1 MWAPNR
7 KSNLVG
13 IHKNASQ
20 SQFFARNVPFVAM
33 SRFWP
38 FILFCLLTSGCEQTS
53 HPSPF
58 SRPPEID
65 QLTGPAYETVQESW
79 LRLANSEPT
88 PELWRDWTFATHAN
102 GLLEAALEAHLGLE
116 QFDTTLGDQFRKAV
130 VLERLGQHE
139 QAVSILRSLSDPTG
153 TSQRRLAKILLDQGD
168 LELANEAAKTAL
180 QMDQDDLNHLTV
192 WCEIQLQRGK
202 AELLRKKLAPQ
213 LLRITPPSWL
223 HTLDARAA
231 EILGDPPPTYA
242 STPAERVVYLPNI
255 HLDPLLPWVR
265 TREGDVERLRATI
278 KVGDT
283 KKALAMS
290 SRLVSER
297 PGDAEIAAVHAGLLR
312 EAGRNPEAIQVL
324 DKHRASLPAESAFWK
339 NDAMCRI
346 FAFAEGGPNATTM
359 LAMARESADRATSYG
374 AGDLQCWKV
383 SGIVAGQ
390 EQDHLRAEQDFRKAA
405 GLSRGNTQILLTLDA
420 EISRG
425 RAGDW
430 DGAVE
435 ALLPL
440 EREYGMTRDG
450 PLARPV
456 RRATIEALAR
466 AGFITDAK
474 DRIAALSK
482 AGLPESADLAQLVQK
497 IETEQS
503 RFPSP

>member
-1 MWAPNR
+1 MTAQ
-7 KSNLVG
+7 G
-13 IHKNASQ
+13 QFASQ
-20 SQFFARNVPFVAM
+20 NILFVAM
-33 SRFWP
+33 RTLWL
-38 FILFCLLTSGCEQTS
+38 FILLCFLISGCGQIS
-53 HPSPF
+53 QSNPP

-65 QLTGPAYETVQESW
+65 QLTGPAYATVQESW
-79 LRLANSEPT
+79 LRLANSEPSAA
-88 PELWRDWTFATHAN
+88 LWRDWTFATHAN
-102 GLLEAALEAHLGLE
+102 GLLEAALEAHQGLE
-116 QFDTTLGDQFRKAV
+116 EFDTTLGDQFRKAV
-130 VLERLGQHE
+130 VLERLGRDE
-139 QAVSILRSLSDPTG
+139 EAVAILRSLSDPTG
-153 TSQRRLAKILLDQGD
+153 TSQRRLAKILLDQGE
-168 LELANEAAKTAL
+168 LELAYEAANAAL
-180 QMDQDDLNHLTV
+180 QLNQDDLSHLTV
-192 WCEIQLQRGK
+192 WCEIQLQRGD
-202 AELLRKKLAPQ
+202 AERLRKKLAPQ

-231 EILGDPPPTYA
+231 EILGDPPPSYA

-278 KVGDT
+278 KAGDA
-283 KKALAMS
+283 KAALARS

-297 PGDAEIAAVHAGLLR
+297 PEDPEIAAVHAGLLR

-324 DKHRASLPAESAFWK
+324 DRHRASLPAESAFWK

-346 FAFAEGGPNATTM
+346 FAFAEGGPKAATM

-390 EQDHLRAEQDFRKAA
+390 EEDHLRAEQDFRTAA

-440 EREYGMTRDG
+440 EREHGMTRDG
-450 PLARPV
+450 PLAKPV

-482 AGLPESADLAQLVQK
+482 AGLPESAELARLVQK

>member
-1 MWAPNR
+1 MNR
-7 KSNLVG
+7 LTHVFIFALLVG
-13 IHKNASQ
+13 CTDSEHDL
-20 SQFFARNVPFVAM
+20 RNH
-33 SRFWP
+33 S
-38 FILFCLLTSGCEQTS
+38 LSGIQNL
-53 HPSPF
+53 
-58 SRPPEID
+58 
-65 QLTGPAYETVQESW
+65 QGPALTVVQDAWSQVQISPQNPS
-79 LRLANSEPT
+79 A
-88 PELWRDWTFATHAN
+88 WRTLTFATHAN
-102 GLLEAALEAHLGLE
+102 DLLEAALFAHQRLAELE
-116 QFDTTLGDQFRKAV
+116 LQDSDTFRMAV
-130 VLERLGQHE
+130 VLERMGRTSEAMATLQ
-139 QAVSILRSLSDPTG
+139 QLTDPSG
-153 TSQRRLAKILLDQGD
+153 TTNRRLAKILLDQGE
-168 LELANEAAKTAL
+168 LEKAFEAANRAREA
-180 QMDQDDLNHLTV
+180 DPSDFGHLTV
-192 WCEIQLQRGK
+192 WCEVQMQRGQTTSIR
-202 AELLRKKLAPQ
+202 ETLAPR
-213 LLRITPPSWL
+213 LRDIQPPSWL

-231 EILGDPPPTYA
+231 EMLGDPPPTYA

-278 KVGDT
+278 KGGDAEE
-283 KKALAMS
+283 ALAMS

-297 PGDAEIAAVHAGLLR
+297 PEDPEIAAVYAGLLR

-324 DKHRASLPAESAFWK
+324 DKHRASLPTESTFWK

-346 FAFAEGGPNATTM
+346 FAFAEGGPNAATM
-359 LAMARESADRATSYG
+359 LAMARESANRATSYG

-390 EQDHLRAEQDFRKAA
+390 EQDHLRAEQDFRTAA

-440 EREYGMTRDG
+440 EREHGMTRDG
-450 PLARPV
+450 PLAKPV

-482 AGLPESADLAQLVQK
+482 AGLPESAELARLVQK

>member
-1 MWAPNR
+1 MKHR
-7 KSNLVG
+7 
-13 IHKNASQ
+13 SQ
-20 SQFFARNVPFVAM
+20 CIAQNVPFAAM
-33 SRFWP
+33 RSIWP
-38 FILFCLLTSGCEQTS
+38 SVLFCLLTAGCEQKS
-53 HPSPF
+53 HPPSL
-58 SRPPEID
+58 SRPAEID
-65 QLTGPAYETVQESW
+65 QLTGPAYARVQESW
-79 LRLANSEPT
+79 SRLANSEPS
-88 PELWRDWTFATHAN
+88 PGLWRDWTFATHAN
-102 GLLEAALEAHLGLE
+102 GLLETALEAHLGLE

-130 VLERLGQHE
+130 VLERLGRNE
-139 QAVSILRSLSDPTG
+139 EAVAILRSLSDPTG
-153 TSQRRLAKILLDQGD
+153 TSQRRLAKILLDQGE
-168 LELANEAAKTAL
+168 LELANEAANAAL
-180 QMDQDDLNHLTV
+180 QVNQGDLSHLTV
-192 WCEIQLQRGK
+192 WCEVQLQRG
-202 AELLRKKLAPQ
+202 ELEDLRKKLAPQ
-213 LLRITPPSWL
+213 LLRIAPPSWL

-231 EILGDPPPTYA
+231 EMLGDPPPSYA

-278 KVGDT
+278 KAGDA
-283 KKALAMS
+283 KEALAMS

-297 PGDAEIAAVHAGLLR
+297 PEDPEIAAVHAGLLR

-346 FAFAEGGPNATTM
+346 FAFAEGGPNAATM

-390 EQDHLRAEQDFRKAA
+390 EEDHLRAEQDFRTAA

-430 DGAVE
+430 NGAVE

-440 EREYGMTRDG
+440 EREHGMTRDG
-450 PLARPV
+450 PLAKPV

-466 AGFITDAK
+466 AGYITDAK

-482 AGLPESADLAQLVQK
+482 AGLPESAELARLVQK

>member
-1 MWAPNR
+1 MLLFIAAAQTGCQKPP
-7 KSNLVG
+7 
-13 IHKNASQ
+13 Q
-20 SQFFARNVPFVAM
+20 PQPPD
-33 SRFWP
+33 WP
-38 FILFCLLTSGCEQTS
+38 TGLEQLS
-53 HPSPF
+53 
-58 SRPPEID
+58 
-65 QLTGPAYETVQESW
+65 GPALQTVERSW
-79 LRLANSEPT
+79 NRLQKAPDR
-88 PELWRDWTFATHAN
+88 PELWREWSFATHAN
-102 GLLEAALEAHLGLE
+102 GLLEEALAAHIALEGLNPR
-116 QFDTTLGDQFRKAV
+116 LGDHFRKAV
-130 VLERLGQHE
+130 VQERLGKTSE
-139 QAVSILRSLSDPTG
+139 AVAALQQLTDPSG
-153 TSQRRLAKILLDQGD
+153 TTNRRLAKILLDQG
-168 LELANEAAKTAL
+168 ELQRAFEAANRAREANPS
-180 QMDQDDLNHLTV
+180 DFGHLTV
-192 WCEIQLQRGK
+192 WCEVQMQRGQTTSIR
-202 AELLRKKLAPQ
+202 ETLAPR
-213 LLRITPPSWL
+213 LREIQPPSWL

-231 EILGDPPPTYA
+231 EMLGDPPPSYA

-278 KVGDT
+278 KAGDA
-283 KKALAMS
+283 KEALAMS

-297 PGDAEIAAVHAGLLR
+297 PEDPEIAAVHAGLLR

-346 FAFAEGGPNATTM
+346 FAFAEGGPNAATM

-390 EQDHLRAEQDFRKAA
+390 EQDHHRAEQDFRTAA
-405 GLSRGNTQILLTLDA
+405 SLARGNTQILLTLDA

-440 EREYGMTRDG
+440 EREHGMTRDG
-450 PLARPV
+450 PLAKPV

-482 AGLPESADLAQLVQK
+482 AGLPESAELAQLVQK